1 MRSSMYCP
9 LRQGLESDLN
19 AELIEVDVRNGM
31 TLFGSDPFDG
41 LVEIV
46 RLGNKIESCL
56 LGYVG
61 HVTDPL
67 FCNEV
72 GITEEW
78 AVSP

>member
-1 MRSSMYCP
+1 MRSSMHCH
-9 LRQGLESDLN
+9 LRQGLKSDLD
-19 AELIEVDVRNGM
+19 AEVLEVDVGNGV

-41 LVEIV
+41 RVEIV
-46 RLGNKIESCL
+46 RLWNEIESCL

-67 FCNEV
+67 FCDKV